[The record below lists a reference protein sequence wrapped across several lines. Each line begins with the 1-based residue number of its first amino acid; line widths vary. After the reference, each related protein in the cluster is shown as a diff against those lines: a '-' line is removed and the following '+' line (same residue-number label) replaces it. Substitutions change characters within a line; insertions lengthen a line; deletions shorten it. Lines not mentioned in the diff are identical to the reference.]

1 MQTFLVGL
9 FVFLGIFTQSASGFG
24 LALVSM
30 PLLTALLGIQIAT
43 PLVALI
49 GITAEAVLVLYYRD
63 DLEIRSLW
71 RLIVASLAGVPL
83 GVVALGRVDEDIVMA
98 VLGLVLVGYSL
109 YALLNL
115 RLPELAHNGWA
126 YGLGFLAGVL
136 GGAYNIS
143 GPPVVIYGHCRR
155 WPAAQFKGNMQG
167 YFVVVSL
174 FVLAGHALDGNL
186 TPLVWRNFMWAL
198 IGIVLGIV
206 LGVRLDRYINQAL
219 FRRIVLVLLIVL
231 GLRLLLF

>member
-1 MQTFLVGL
+1 MQAFLVVL
-9 FVFLGIFTQSASGFG
+9 FVFFGIFTQSASGFG

-30 PLLTALLGIQIAT
+30 PLLTQLLGIQVAT

-49 GITAEAVLVLYYRD
+49 GITAEVVLVIHYRQ

-71 RLIVASLAGVPL
+71 RLIIASLAGVPL
-83 GVVALGRVDEDIVMA
+83 GVIALGRVEEDIVLA

-109 YALLNL
+109 YALLNF
-115 RLPELAHNGWA
+115 RLPELVHNGWA

-155 WPAAQFKGNMQG
+155 WPPAQFKGNMQG
-167 YFVVVSL
+167 YFAVVSS
-174 FVLAGHALDGNL
+174 FVLLGHALDGNL
-186 TPLVWRNFMWAL
+186 TLLVWRNFIWSL
-198 IGIVLGIV
+198 VGIVLGIA
-206 LGVRLDRYINQAL
+206 LGVRLDRYIDQSR
-219 FRRIVLVLLIVL
+219 FRRIVLVLLSVL
-231 GLRLLLF
+231 GLRLLLL